1 MPSEKTRQPGH
12 QRLRF
17 MGLADRG
24 LAAKGLAARGLAT
37 VAAAALVALGAAFGG
52 MTPAMAQ
59 SGDRF
64 HLELNNVEDA
74 DASCRITFLAH
85 NETGVDFSETSY
97 DVVVFDDRGI
107 VSQRLI
113 LEFGQLPLGK
123 TRVVQFLL
131 ERDCG
136 GISRLLINGVEECVE
151 EGGSASGMCLEALVT
166 SSRADVQFG
175 S

>member
-1 MPSEKTRQPGH
+1 MPSDKTRHPGH
-12 QRLRF
+12 LRLHFRQ
-17 MGLADRG
+17 
-24 LAAKGLAARGLAT
+24 LAARGLAT
-37 VAAAALVALGAAFGG
+37 AAAVALVMAAAVVPG
-52 MTPAMAQ
+52 TKPAAAQ
-59 SGDRF
+59 PADRF

-85 NETGVDFSETSY
+85 NETGVDFSETAY
-97 DVVVFDDRGI
+97 DVVVFDERGV

-131 ERDCG
+131 ERTCD
-136 GISRLLINGVEECVE
+136 GISRLLINGVEECIE
-151 EGGSASGMCLEALVT
+151 DGGAASGMCLDALVT

>member
-1 MPSEKTRQPGH
+1 MRPDSAFRPGPA
-12 QRLRF
+12 
-17 MGLADRG
+17 GLAR
-24 LAAKGLAARGLAT
+24 RFT
-37 VAAAALVALGAAFGG
+37 AAALVVVAMAIGAASE
-52 MTPAMAQ
+52 ARAQ
-59 SGDRF
+59 AGDRF
-64 HLELNNVEDA
+64 HLELNNVEDV

-85 NETGVDFSETSY
+85 NETETDFAETSY
-97 DVVVFDDRGI
+97 DVVVFDERGI

-113 LEFGQLPLGK
+113 LEFGRLPLGK

-131 ERDCG
+131 ERSCE

-151 EGGSASGMCLEALVT
+151 ETGASSDMCLDALVT

>member
-1 MPSEKTRQPGH
+1 MRPGTPFRPDMA
-12 QRLRF
+12 QALRRCAVTGAIAV
-17 MGLADRG
+17 GLA
-24 LAAKGLAARGLAT
+24 LA
-37 VAAAALVALGAAFGG
+37 
-52 MTPAMAQ
+52 PAIPVQAQ
-59 SGDRF
+59 SAERF

-74 DASCRITFLAH
+74 DTSCRITFLAH
-85 NETGVDFSETSY
+85 NETGTDFAETSY
-97 DVVVFDDRGI
+97 DVVVFDERGI

-131 ERDCG
+131 ERNCS
-136 GISRLLINGVEECVE
+136 GISRLLINGAEECIE
-151 EGGSASGMCLEALVT
+151 ESGSSSSTCLDALVT